1 MRRGVA
7 LLLLALLV
15 LAAGACAGRTGAS
28 GGERA
33 YFIRANLHSTR
44 FTLSNGLDVVLHP
57 DASFRSVTVNVR
69 YDVGSRHD
77 PPSSTGLAHFV
88 EHLTFRS
95 KPDGTHDL
103 SALLARVGAVTHNAT
118 TTTDATEYY
127 ATVASSQLPLALFIE
142 AARMARPLD
151 GVDEQG
157 ALAERSV
164 VRNERR
170 ERFSDVAYGELV
182 LRAVHLLFEG
192 DAYGTPTAGFAHD
205 DERLSLSN
213 AKRFVS
219 AHYRPNNATLVIA
232 GAFEPVSTAALVRE
246 LFGEIP
252 AARVPRSRMLPP
264 PSSQKNVDR
273 TMATGVDAPAV
284 ALAWLIPPAG
294 ARGWHEMELATDLVA
309 ELTREELGEP
319 ARIHA
324 EVVSMEEASV
334 FLVHAELQPKARPQA
349 FIGAVER
356 AVAILVDRRLGALLG
371 NEKTRVIAQR
381 TLELESIEG
390 RAHVLQSFVA
400 RYDRADSIQTEL
412 HAISDVRYDEFAS
425 ALARYLQQGRR
436 VTVVAVPTRGA
447 PKAGDWGEPWSL

>member
-1 MRRGVA
+1 MRRGIA
-7 LLLLALLV
+7 LLLLVLLA
-15 LAAGACAGRTGAS
+15 LAAGACAGRTG
-28 GGERA
+28 ERA
-33 YFIRANLHSTR
+33 YFIRASLHAKR
-44 FTLSNGLDVVLHP
+44 FTLANGLDVVLHP

-77 PPSSTGLAHFV
+77 PPGSTGLAHFV

-95 KPDGTHDL
+95 TPDGTHDL
-103 SALLARVGAVTHNAT
+103 AALLARTGALSHNAT

-127 ATVASSQLPLALFIE
+127 ATVAASQLPLALFIE

-157 ALAERSV
+157 ALAERNV
-164 VRNERR
+164 VRNELRQR
-170 ERFSDVAYGELV
+170 HSDVAYGHLG

-192 DAYGTPTAGFAHD
+192 DAYGAPTGGFAHE
-205 DERLSLSN
+205 DERLSLAS
-213 AKRFVS
+213 ARSFVA

-232 GAFEPVSTAALVRE
+232 GAFEPASTAALVRE

-252 AARVPRSRMLPP
+252 AARVPAPRMLPP
-264 PSSQKNVDR
+264 PSSQENVDR

-294 ARGWHEMELATDLVA
+294 ARGWHEMELATELVA
-309 ELTREELGEP
+309 AFTREELGEP
-319 ARIHA
+319 PRRLHA

-334 FLVHAELQPKARPQA
+334 FLVHAELQPRARPQA

-356 AVAILVDRRLGALLG
+356 ALAILVDHRLGELLG
-371 NEKTRVIAQR
+371 NEKTRVIARR
-381 TLELESIEG
+381 TLELESIEE

-400 RYDRADSIQTEL
+400 RYDRADSIQAEL
-412 HAISDVRYDEFAS
+412 HAISDVRYDELAS
-425 ALARYLQQGRR
+425 AIARYLQKGRR
-436 VTVVAVPTRGA
+436 VSVIAVPTPGA
-447 PKAGDWGEPWSL
+447 PKAGHWGEPW